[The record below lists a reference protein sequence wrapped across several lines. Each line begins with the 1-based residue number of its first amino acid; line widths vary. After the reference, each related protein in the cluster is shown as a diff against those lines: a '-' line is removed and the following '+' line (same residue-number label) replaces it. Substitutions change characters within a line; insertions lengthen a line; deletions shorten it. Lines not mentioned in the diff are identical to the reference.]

1 MGEWKHFASNAAI
14 VLYLSSASS
23 VQKEP
28 FGVETSAFSAQ
39 QTLRLNRLLLR
50 LGHSHDPATLQ
61 TILEQLVSRLTGPV
75 ASRPNSNGSNGSS
88 GSSTSSE
95 FTRQCLYYQME
106 LLRSSFPE
114 VRITPNHKSLLLLE
128 LSHALFDKGFTK
140 SALSTIRTAESLATS
155 PTMKGVCRLEELRL
169 TSANEDESKRFTILR
184 AMCSILE
191 NGREDCDGD
200 TLSLTN
206 PSQSWRE
213 KEALSAELAVLCKRK
228 RSFSEISRMAHELYK
243 SLDRYLQ
250 STEFTVLED
259 TMNTI
264 RQELSILKTK
274 SRVAKTRDEKEL
286 LVAQQSAKQLM
297 LSEYEKGPNC
307 EEKIQERLK
316 VYRDLTLQ
324 LYLRGLG
331 EGEQDNKTVY
341 HFISLW
347 FQFLKEEDVTQS
359 LQELMEGCPV
369 APFVPLAHQ
378 IVSRVGVDNRLLLSL
393 ITRMT
398 QEYPFHLIPFLL
410 PLYQGLEHEEESPR
424 KQHVLAIIQSLSD
437 ETASLVRAFES
448 LFRAYHRLILQ
459 SETSK

>member
-39 QTLRLNRLLLR
+39 QTLRLNHLLLR

-75 ASRPNSNGSNGSS
+75 ASRPNSNGSNGSNGSS

-95 FTRQCLYYQME
+95 FTRQCLYYQLE

-128 LSHALFDKGFTK
+128 LSHALFDQGFTK
-140 SALSTIRTAESLATS
+140 SALSTIRCAPHPHVTRRTAESLATS

-206 PSQSWRE
+206 PSQSWRAE
-213 KEALSAELAVLCKRK
+213 EALSAELAALCKR
-228 RSFSEISRMAHELYK
+228 SE
-243 SLDRYLQ
+243 
-250 STEFTVLED
+250 
-259 TMNTI
+259 
-264 RQELSILKTK
+264 
-274 SRVAKTRDEKEL
+274 
-286 LVAQQSAKQLM
+286 
-297 LSEYEKGPNC
+297 
-307 EEKIQERLK
+307 
-316 VYRDLTLQ
+316 
-324 LYLRGLG
+324 
-331 EGEQDNKTVY
+331 
-341 HFISLW
+341 
-347 FQFLKEEDVTQS
+347 
-359 LQELMEGCPV
+359 
-369 APFVPLAHQ
+369 
-378 IVSRVGVDNRLLLSL
+378 
-393 ITRMT
+393 
-398 QEYPFHLIPFLL
+398 
-410 PLYQGLEHEEESPR
+410 
-424 KQHVLAIIQSLSD
+424 
-437 ETASLVRAFES
+437 
-448 LFRAYHRLILQ
+448 
-459 SETSK
+459 

>member
-1 MGEWKHFASNAAI
+1 MGEWRHFASNAAI

-28 FGVETSAFSAQ
+28 FGGVETSAFSAQ

-50 LGHSHDPATLQ
+50 LGYSHDPATLQ

-75 ASRPNSNGSNGSS
+75 ASRPNSNGSNGSNSSS

-140 SALSTIRTAESLATS
+140 SALSTIRCAPHPYVTCRTAESLATS

-206 PSQSWRE
+206 PSQSWRAE
-213 KEALSAELAVLCKRK
+213 EALSAELAALCKR
-228 RSFSEISRMAHELYK
+228 S
-243 SLDRYLQ
+243 
-250 STEFTVLED
+250 
-259 TMNTI
+259 
-264 RQELSILKTK
+264 
-274 SRVAKTRDEKEL
+274 
-286 LVAQQSAKQLM
+286 
-297 LSEYEKGPNC
+297 G
-307 EEKIQERLK
+307 
-316 VYRDLTLQ
+316 
-324 LYLRGLG
+324 
-331 EGEQDNKTVY
+331 
-341 HFISLW
+341 
-347 FQFLKEEDVTQS
+347 
-359 LQELMEGCPV
+359 
-369 APFVPLAHQ
+369 
-378 IVSRVGVDNRLLLSL
+378 
-393 ITRMT
+393 
-398 QEYPFHLIPFLL
+398 
-410 PLYQGLEHEEESPR
+410 
-424 KQHVLAIIQSLSD
+424 
-437 ETASLVRAFES
+437 
-448 LFRAYHRLILQ
+448 
-459 SETSK
+459 

>member
-39 QTLRLNRLLLR
+39 QTLRLNHLLLR

-95 FTRQCLYYQME
+95 FTRQCLYYQLE

-128 LSHALFDKGFTK
+128 LSHALFDQGFTK
-140 SALSTIRTAESLATS
+140 SALSTIRCAPHPHVTRRTAESLATS

-206 PSQSWRE
+206 PSQSWRAE
-213 KEALSAELAVLCKRK
+213 EALSAELAVLCKR
-228 RSFSEISRMAHELYK
+228 S
-243 SLDRYLQ
+243 
-250 STEFTVLED
+250 
-259 TMNTI
+259 
-264 RQELSILKTK
+264 
-274 SRVAKTRDEKEL
+274 
-286 LVAQQSAKQLM
+286 
-297 LSEYEKGPNC
+297 G
-307 EEKIQERLK
+307 
-316 VYRDLTLQ
+316 
-324 LYLRGLG
+324 
-331 EGEQDNKTVY
+331 
-341 HFISLW
+341 
-347 FQFLKEEDVTQS
+347 
-359 LQELMEGCPV
+359 
-369 APFVPLAHQ
+369 
-378 IVSRVGVDNRLLLSL
+378 
-393 ITRMT
+393 
-398 QEYPFHLIPFLL
+398 
-410 PLYQGLEHEEESPR
+410 
-424 KQHVLAIIQSLSD
+424 
-437 ETASLVRAFES
+437 
-448 LFRAYHRLILQ
+448 
-459 SETSK
+459 

>member
-95 FTRQCLYYQME
+95 FTRQCLYYQLE

-140 SALSTIRTAESLATS
+140 SALSTIRCAPHPHVTRRTAESLATS

-206 PSQSWRE
+206 PSQSSRE
-213 KEALSAELAVLCKRK
+213 KEALSAELAVLCKR
-228 RSFSEISRMAHELYK
+228 S
-243 SLDRYLQ
+243 
-250 STEFTVLED
+250 
-259 TMNTI
+259 
-264 RQELSILKTK
+264 
-274 SRVAKTRDEKEL
+274 
-286 LVAQQSAKQLM
+286 
-297 LSEYEKGPNC
+297 G
-307 EEKIQERLK
+307 
-316 VYRDLTLQ
+316 
-324 LYLRGLG
+324 
-331 EGEQDNKTVY
+331 
-341 HFISLW
+341 
-347 FQFLKEEDVTQS
+347 
-359 LQELMEGCPV
+359 
-369 APFVPLAHQ
+369 
-378 IVSRVGVDNRLLLSL
+378 
-393 ITRMT
+393 
-398 QEYPFHLIPFLL
+398 
-410 PLYQGLEHEEESPR
+410 
-424 KQHVLAIIQSLSD
+424 
-437 ETASLVRAFES
+437 
-448 LFRAYHRLILQ
+448 
-459 SETSK
+459 

>member
-1 MGEWKHFASNAAI
+1 MGEWRHFASNAAI

-28 FGVETSAFSAQ
+28 FGGVETSAFSAQ

-50 LGHSHDPATLQ
+50 LGYSHDPATLQ

-75 ASRPNSNGSNGSS
+75 ASRPNSNGSNGSNSSS

-140 SALSTIRTAESLATS
+140 SALSTIRCAPHPYVTRRTAESLATS

-213 KEALSAELAVLCKRK
+213 KEALSAELAVLCKR
-228 RSFSEISRMAHELYK
+228 S
-243 SLDRYLQ
+243 
-250 STEFTVLED
+250 
-259 TMNTI
+259 
-264 RQELSILKTK
+264 
-274 SRVAKTRDEKEL
+274 
-286 LVAQQSAKQLM
+286 
-297 LSEYEKGPNC
+297 G
-307 EEKIQERLK
+307 
-316 VYRDLTLQ
+316 
-324 LYLRGLG
+324 
-331 EGEQDNKTVY
+331 
-341 HFISLW
+341 
-347 FQFLKEEDVTQS
+347 
-359 LQELMEGCPV
+359 
-369 APFVPLAHQ
+369 
-378 IVSRVGVDNRLLLSL
+378 
-393 ITRMT
+393 
-398 QEYPFHLIPFLL
+398 
-410 PLYQGLEHEEESPR
+410 
-424 KQHVLAIIQSLSD
+424 
-437 ETASLVRAFES
+437 
-448 LFRAYHRLILQ
+448 
-459 SETSK
+459 

>member
-39 QTLRLNRLLLR
+39 QTLRLNHLLLR

-88 GSSTSSE
+88 GSSGSSTSSE
-95 FTRQCLYYQME
+95 FTRQCLYYQLE

-140 SALSTIRTAESLATS
+140 SALSTIRCAPHPYVTPRTAESLATS

-213 KEALSAELAVLCKRK
+213 EALSAELAVLCKR
-228 RSFSEISRMAHELYK
+228 S
-243 SLDRYLQ
+243 
-250 STEFTVLED
+250 
-259 TMNTI
+259 
-264 RQELSILKTK
+264 
-274 SRVAKTRDEKEL
+274 
-286 LVAQQSAKQLM
+286 
-297 LSEYEKGPNC
+297 G
-307 EEKIQERLK
+307 
-316 VYRDLTLQ
+316 
-324 LYLRGLG
+324 
-331 EGEQDNKTVY
+331 
-341 HFISLW
+341 
-347 FQFLKEEDVTQS
+347 
-359 LQELMEGCPV
+359 
-369 APFVPLAHQ
+369 
-378 IVSRVGVDNRLLLSL
+378 
-393 ITRMT
+393 
-398 QEYPFHLIPFLL
+398 
-410 PLYQGLEHEEESPR
+410 
-424 KQHVLAIIQSLSD
+424 
-437 ETASLVRAFES
+437 
-448 LFRAYHRLILQ
+448 
-459 SETSK
+459 